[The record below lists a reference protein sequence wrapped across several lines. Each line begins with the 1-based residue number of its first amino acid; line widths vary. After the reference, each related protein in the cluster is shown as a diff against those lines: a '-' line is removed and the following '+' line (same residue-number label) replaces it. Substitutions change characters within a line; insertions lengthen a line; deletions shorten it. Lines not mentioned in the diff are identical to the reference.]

1 MYICFILLN
10 DYHGKELFSTFV
22 KLASLQRL
30 LKQKGVPWVDNSEGR
45 KTVFF
50 FSLKLGWYEW
60 IPAWNFKAA
69 ADQWTEE
76 SKAPKVLFLMWMYE
90 PFKTLVK
97 DCASLV
103 WACRRATSRKILS
116 EASRKSLEKYS
127 RKVECLFLS
136 LNARPSLS
144 ASIKVL
150 HNPLALFGPLR
161 YNSLVRLR
169 LVSLKS
175 CRPRPVNF
183 LSKNIE
189 HMSSSEHDECLLTS
203 ATDRLS

>member
-1 MYICFILLN
+1 MAKALRCWPNWI
-10 DYHGKELFSTFV
+10 
-22 KLASLQRL
+22 
-30 LKQKGVPWVDNSEGR
+30 VPSC
-45 KTVFF
+45 
-50 FSLKLGWYEW
+50 
-60 IPAWNFKAA
+60 AH
-69 ADQWTEE
+69 
-76 SKAPKVLFLMWMYE
+76 
-90 PFKTLVK
+90 KTLNIAHTGQWEAWFPIVSHH
-97 DCASLV
+97 CIRAVFS
-103 WACRRATSRKILS
+103 ACRRATSRKILS

-144 ASIKVL
+144 TSIKVL

-203 ATDRLS
+203 AADRLS